1 MGRRKEPPREVA
13 KVCLLPA
20 QSPRKQ
26 ELVFLNKLCRKNS
39 KNLAHYVARY
49 VMRAAT
55 PEDDATVLIN
65 RHGHSQE
72 LAQTRP
78 RKGIGEAE
86 RLVQASYVLC
96 HKNGLFL
103 ALYITLHSDSRL
115 GGSKSGEN

>member
-26 ELVFLNKLCRKNS
+26 ELVILNRLCRKNS
-39 KNLAHYVARY
+39 KNLAHNVARY

-86 RLVQASYVLC
+86 RLAQVSLSIMPQKRPFFSDF
-96 HKNGLFL
+96 GDL
-103 ALYITLHSDSRL
+103 AP
-115 GGSKSGEN
+115 